1 MMLTAKQQAVLD
13 VIRDHAAAKGYPPT
27 VREIGTVLGLA
38 SSSTVHSHIA
48 ALERAG
54 FVERDPSKPRAL
66 KLADVLPSVG
76 AAATEHA
83 SQALTSDI
91 SVRASVTLPLVGQVA
106 AGAPL
111 LAEEHLEDWLQ
122 VPEHLVRSGESFLL
136 RIRGESMINVGIFD
150 NDYVVIR
157 RQPDASQ
164 GEIVVALVDDE
175 ATCKRFFRRDG
186 VIVLQPENDAME
198 PIIPDVCEIIGV
210 VTGVM
215 RSI

>member
-1 MMLTAKQQAVLD
+1 MLTVKQQAVLD
-13 VIRDHAAAKGYPPT
+13 VIRDHTAANGYPPT

-54 FVERDPSKPRAL
+54 YVERDPSKPRAL
-66 KLADVLPSVG
+66 KLAGLLPSAG
-76 AAATEHA
+76 AAGHE
-83 SQALTSDI
+83 QAQAAAEVAELHPRTSV
-91 SVRASVTLPLVGQVA
+91 SLPLLGQVA

-111 LAEEHLEDWLQ
+111 LAEEHLEDWLD
-122 VPEHLVRSGESFLL
+122 VPQHLVRSGESFLL

-157 RQPDASQ
+157 RQPDAAQ

-186 VIVLQPENDAME
+186 RIILQPENDAME
-198 PIIPDVCEIIGV
+198 PIIPDACEVIGV

>member
-1 MMLTAKQQAVLD
+1 VLD

-66 KLADVLPSVG
+66 KLAGGLPGASLG
-76 AAATEHA
+76 AAASQHSAQTPA
-83 SQALTSDI
+83 SDV

-111 LAEEHLEDWLQ
+111 LAEEHLEDWLE
-122 VPEHLVRSGESFLL
+122 VPEQLVRSGQSFLL
-136 RIRGESMINVGIFD
+136 RIRGESMINAGIFD

-157 RQPDASQ
+157 RQPDAAQ

-175 ATCKRFFRRDG
+175 ATCNALF
-186 VIVLQPENDAME
+186 
-198 PIIPDVCEIIGV
+198 
-210 VTGVM
+210 
-215 RSI
+215 SS